1 MLPFLTS
8 ISKYQEPLQ
17 LVHLDLWGP
26 SPIQSSNGYKY
37 YISIVDVFFRY
48 AWIYLLR
55 NKSDSFQAFQ
65 SFKAQAKLQLG
76 FKIKCLQSDWDGEF
90 FVFIDYLIIN
100 SIIHR
105 ISYPHTHQQNDAI
118 ERKHRH
124 IVGNGLTLL
133 ARASMHFKYQDESF
147 RIVVLLHN
155 KLLFLVSQGKSPL

>member
-55 NKSDSFQAFQ
+55 NKSDSFQAF
-65 SFKAQAKLQLG
+65 
-76 FKIKCLQSDWDGEF
+76 
-90 FVFIDYLIIN
+90 
-100 SIIHR
+100 
-105 ISYPHTHQQNDAI
+105 
-118 ERKHRH
+118 
-124 IVGNGLTLL
+124 
-133 ARASMHFKYQDESF
+133 
-147 RIVVLLHN
+147 
-155 KLLFLVSQGKSPL
+155 